1 MRQALGW
8 RFPRD
13 ALVVSIESTDMGVS
27 RQGGNGL
34 HIVIRVFLHQSG
46 GMLNALTV
54 DIVGERFA
62 REIGDGSLDVG
73 TVGMEQSGHLVD
85 LQVRSCSV
93 FPLLYIPQISTKIS
107 TYKTF
112 RTSNKNFHIS

>member
-85 LQVRSCSV
+85 LQVVAQKELFTIHELFQLVGQRRKE
-93 FPLLYIPQISTKIS
+93 LL
-107 TYKTF
+107 
-112 RTSNKNFHIS
+112 